1 MAFDC
6 AAATKPSTV
15 LIFGF
20 SGVLAHWVLV
30 GASRAAPAVVRG
42 FLLFILISIMVPYR
56 CQLAATKKPCDTNAA
71 RLAVEVKVDADD
83 FGLKCSASEGDHR
96 GLLGLGWCVV
106 GGVMPACVRK
116 AEQSGCGIGTLGDM
130 PAKGFNRVA

>member
-1 MAFDC
+1 M
-6 AAATKPSTV
+6 
-15 LIFGF
+15 LHGWRL
-20 SGVLAHWVLV
+20 GVKV
-30 GASRAAPAVVRG
+30 GAGNFAVKG
-42 FLLFILISIMVPYR
+42 
-56 CQLAATKKPCDTNAA
+56 T
-71 RLAVEVKVDADD
+71 
-83 FGLKCSASEGDHR
+83 ASERDHR